1 MSEIAATESR
11 QQLIPKDQALFDP
24 TGIDLSGR
32 LMDKAAIEQWIPHRG
47 DMSLLDGV
55 IWLSED
61 KSRIIGIKHN
71 RADEFWVPGHFP
83 QVALFPGVLMVEAAA
98 QLMSTQY
105 NMKVGN
111 NRTGIFTRIE
121 SCAFRQSVSVGDDL
135 YILVQEMKFG
145 GRRFQGAVQGW
156 VNGKVAFDAQLSGII
171 MMDKMAGG

>member
-1 MSEIAATESR
+1 MSEIAAPESHDN
-11 QQLIPKDQALFDP
+11 LIVKGQALFDP
-24 TGIDLSGR
+24 TGIDLNAR
-32 LMDKAAIEQWIPHRG
+32 LMDKEGIEQWIPHRG

-55 IWLSED
+55 VWLSQD
-61 KSRIIGIKHN
+61 KSRVIGVKHN
-71 RADEFWVPGHFP
+71 RSDEFWVPGHFP
-83 QVALFPGVLMVEAAA
+83 EIPLLPGVLMVEAAA

-105 NMKVGN
+105 NMKVGS

-121 SCAFRQSVSVGDDL
+121 NCAFRQSVTVGDDL
-135 YILVQEMKFG
+135 YILVQELKFG

>member
-1 MSEIAATESR
+1 MSEIAEPKPR
-11 QQLIPKDQALFDP
+11 EHLILKDQALFDP

-55 IWLSED
+55 VWLSED
-61 KSRIIGIKHN
+61 KSQIIGIKHN
-71 RADEFWVPGHFP
+71 RDSEFWVPGHFP
-83 QVALFPGVLMVEAAA
+83 DVPLFPGVLMVEAAA
-98 QLMSTQY
+98 QLMSVQY

-121 SCAFRQSVSVGDDL
+121 SCAFRQSVTVGDDL
-135 YILVQEMKFG
+135 YILVKELKFG